1 MDSNQDVE
9 SQIKAI
15 QKARQEGH
23 LRSDQLAFGSTTGD
37 YEKDLYAPGAPELSI
52 FILHLNIG

>member
-15 QKARQEGH
+15 QKARQEGR

-37 YEKDLYAPGAPELSI
+37 YEKDLYAPGAPEYSREI
-52 FILHLNIG
+52 